1 MEEFDNEEEEVDN
14 ELLDD
19 EGRLDGTGT
28 LVTTVVAVAVP
39 EPNAGPAVV
48 VPPSA
53 ELTSWN
59 LLFFR
64 ESLASKSKIGRNYET
79 SKSHPKVV
87 PTFLQYD
94 RQCLRFF
101 STHLI
106 IIDLFKPL
114 SKLLAPVIVLHHVGQ
129 GELVA
134 LDLVTKSRVQLS
146 HCVQLLLGH
155 LDGGGRGEIFSSQT
169 QKYFTNTNYKYTN
182 INTCN
187 SLCSN
192 LSWS

>member
-1 MEEFDNEEEEVDN
+1 MEEFDNEEEVDN

-28 LVTTVVAVAVP
+28 LVTVVAVAVP
-39 EPNAGPAVV
+39 EPNDGPAVD

-87 PTFLQYD
+87 QTFLQYD
-94 RQCLRFF
+94 RQCLRYF

-114 SKLLAPVIVLHHVGQ
+114 GKLLAPIIVLHHVGQ

-134 LDLVTKSRVQLS
+134 FDLVTKSRVQLG
-146 HCVQLLLGH
+146 HCVQFLLGH
-155 LDGGGRGEIFSSQT
+155 LDGRGRGEMISSKT
-169 QKYFTNTNYKYTN
+169 QKYFTNTNKKYLEICNKYKY
-182 INTCN
+182 
-187 SLCSN
+187 LQ
-192 LSWS
+192 LPVQ

>member
-1 MEEFDNEEEEVDN
+1 MEEFDNEEEVDN

-19 EGRLDGTGT
+19 EGKLDGTGT
-28 LVTTVVAVAVP
+28 LVTVVAVAVP
-39 EPNAGPAVV
+39 EPNTGPAVD

-87 PTFLQYD
+87 QTFLQYD
-94 RQCLRFF
+94 RQCLRYF

-114 SKLLAPVIVLHHVGQ
+114 GKLLAPIIVLHHVGQ

-134 LDLVTKSRVQLS
+134 LDLVTKSRVQLG

-155 LDGGGRGEIFSSQT
+155 LDGGGRGEIISSKT
-169 QKYFTNTNYKYTN
+169 QKYKYKLQIPRN
-182 INTCN
+182 I
-187 SLCSN
+187 SQI
-192 LSWS
+192 

>member
-1 MEEFDNEEEEVDN
+1 MEEFDNEEEVDN

-19 EGRLDGTGT
+19 EGKLDGTGT
-28 LVTTVVAVAVP
+28 LVTVVAVAVP
-39 EPNAGPAVV
+39 EPNAGPVD

-87 PTFLQYD
+87 QTFLQYD
-94 RQCLRFF
+94 RQCLRYF

-114 SKLLAPVIVLHHVGQ
+114 GKLLAPIIVLHHVGQ

-134 LDLVTKSRVQLS
+134 FDLVTKSRVQLG

-155 LDGGGRGEIFSSQT
+155 LDGGGRGEIISSKT
-169 QKYFTNTNYKYTN
+169 QKYKYKLQIPRN
-182 INTCN
+182 I
-187 SLCSN
+187 SQI
-192 LSWS
+192 